1 MYSCARVLSRVW
13 VRPCCRVQ
21 SLTIPEL
28 LQNKWTMCSLCIFK
42 IYLFLFIFTSS
53 SFVIYS
59 AFCLLVF
66 VSTFSIFGGGV
77 EHCIF
82 FFLILR
88 SSFFLPCLL
97 LSIFPPSF
105 YLLTSCLFLSYYHSS
120 LNSLLL
126 FYGKNIISNFIK
138 DSRL

>member
-28 LQNKWTMCSLCIFK
+28 LQNKWTMCSPCIFK

-66 VSTFSIFGGGV
+66 VSTFSVFGGGV

-88 SSFFLPCLL
+88 SSFFLPCL

>member
-1 MYSCARVLSRVW
+1 MYSCAHVLSRVW

-28 LQNKWTMCSLCIFK
+28 LQNKWTMCSLFIFK

-59 AFCLLVF
+59 AFCLLALF
-66 VSTFSIFGGGV
+66 QLSMFLEEEWNIT
-77 EHCIF
+77 F

-97 LSIFPPSF
+97 LSVFPPSF
-105 YLLTSCLFLSYYHSS
+105 CLLTSCLFLSYYHYS

-126 FYGKNIISNFIK
+126 FYGKNIISNFTK